1 MFINIYILLNLI
13 SILYLQVLGFSIGL
27 TIFTIV
33 VIALIAFSYIHKTSM

>member
-1 MFINIYILLNLI
+1 MFSNVCILLNFI

-33 VIALIAFSYIHKTSM
+33 VIGLIAFSYIHKTSM